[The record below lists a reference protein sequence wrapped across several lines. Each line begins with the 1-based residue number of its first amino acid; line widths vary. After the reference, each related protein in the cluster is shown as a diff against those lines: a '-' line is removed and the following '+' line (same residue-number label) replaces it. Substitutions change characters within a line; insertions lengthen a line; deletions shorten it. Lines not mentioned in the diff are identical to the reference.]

1 MASSAGAD
9 CVFPTACHLM
19 DLGMVAEL
27 VNEGHIRGTYEVS
40 YGSPRQRSSPQ
51 QLSLC
56 YEAHDPGHAGQL
68 QGKSVMGH

>member
-1 MASSAGAD
+1 
-9 CVFPTACHLM
+9 
-19 DLGMVAEL
+19 MVAEL